1 MECLRCSFQVFEKV
15 GRPEVL
21 RDLLVETGDNLV
33 NGFLPAGLGVL
44 ARLDRLEELA
54 QRLRYDENKRGR
66 DLLLV
71 KELKNKLDFEFCW

>member
-54 QRLRYDENKRGR
+54 QRL
-66 DLLLV
+66 
-71 KELKNKLDFEFCW
+71 

>member
-1 MECLRCSFQVFEKV
+1 MFEKV

-54 QRLRYDENKRGR
+54 QRLRYDKNKRGR

-71 KELKNKLDFEFCW
+71 KE